1 MDTVERRDRQS
12 NTSLYNILF
21 KDGFKRAVFLL
32 LILSFLNIVYVIF
45 CKLSENNLN
54 KLFGNFF
61 SRVDD
66 LSKFNIKTPKNF
78 SHQLNVIEQKFF

>member
-1 MDTVERRDRQS
+1 MDTVERRERQS
-12 NTSLYNILF
+12 NSSVYNILF

-45 CKLSENNLN
+45 CKLSETNLN

-66 LSKFNIKTPKNF
+66 LSKFNIQMPKNI
-78 SHQLNVIEQKFF
+78 SH